1 MKKTSYDPRRTVQDS
16 GYSGRNHDY
25 LPLLD
30 LVESLQLGNGD
41 EDNDG
46 LLAALDVDLTSRRDL
61 EGSQLGL
68 DLRDVV
74 LQVQE
79 SLGDLLLNLG
89 GGSARGV
96 GRAAMSAT
104 LEGGTSALCSSRTL
118 VLEDNFL
125 ISS

>member
-1 MKKTSYDPRRTVQDS
+1 M
-16 GYSGRNHDY
+16 
-25 LPLLD
+25 
-30 LVESLQLGNGD
+30 ESLQLGNGD

-96 GRAAMSAT
+96 GRAAMSVT
-104 LEGGTSALCSSRTL
+104 LERAKRRHSAAAGRWSSKTTSWSQAEGPGTAARSALDTKSARDAKAAL
-118 VLEDNFL
+118 
-125 ISS
+125 